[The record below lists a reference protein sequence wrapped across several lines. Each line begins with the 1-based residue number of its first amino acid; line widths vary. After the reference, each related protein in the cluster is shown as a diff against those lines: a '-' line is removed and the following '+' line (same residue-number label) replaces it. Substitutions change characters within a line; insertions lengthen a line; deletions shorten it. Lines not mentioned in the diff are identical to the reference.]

1 MNKRWLLLPVLAVL
15 LLVSYVVAGPY
26 LAIRGISQAV
36 ANRDA
41 AQLERHVDFP
51 SLRVNLKAQLDDYLV
66 RQAGSRM
73 QSSLLGGFALQLAS
87 GISGAGV
94 DTLVTPLGIGALLQG
109 HSVWN
114 RVTGT
119 TVSPDT
125 YAAPAPA
132 RPLQGAEQRF
142 ESTRRFTATTR
153 TATGAPVVF
162 VLTRQGLRWR
172 LTDIQLP
179 LADTET
185 PLPP

>member
-1 MNKRWLLLPVLAVL
+1 MRRRWWIVPLLGVVL
-15 LLVSYVVAGPY
+15 LAGYVVAGPY
-26 LAIRGISQAV
+26 LAMRGISQAI
-36 ANRDA
+36 ADRDA
-41 AQLERHVDFP
+41 AQLDSYVDFP
-51 SLRVNLKAQLDDYLV
+51 SLRVNLKAQLDDYLI
-66 RQAGSRM
+66 RQAGSSM

-114 RVTGT
+114 RLIGD
-119 TVSPDT
+119 TVSADT

-132 RPLQGAEQRF
+132 RPLQGATQRF
-142 ESTRRFTATTR
+142 ESTRRFTATTQ
-153 TATGAPVVF
+153 TADGAPVNF

-179 LADTET
+179 LPAT
-185 PLPP
+185 PSEQTP

>member
-1 MNKRWLLLPVLAVL
+1 MKKRWWWVPLAMAVL
-15 LLVSYVVAGPY
+15 LAGYVVAGPY
-26 LAIRGISQAV
+26 LAIRGISHAI
-36 ANRDA
+36 AERDA
-41 AQLERHVDFP
+41 AQLDRHVDFP

-66 RQAGSRM
+66 RQAGSGM

-114 RVTGT
+114 RMIGD
-119 TVSPDT
+119 TVSADT

-132 RPLQGAEQRF
+132 RPLQGATQRF
-142 ESTRRFTATTR
+142 ESTQRFTATTQ
-153 TATGAPVVF
+153 TANGAPVTF

-179 LADTET
+179 LGDQPAR
-185 PLPP
+185 PAP

>member
-1 MNKRWLLLPVLAVL
+1 MG
-15 LLVSYVVAGPY
+15 GPY

-41 AQLERHVDFP
+41 GQLERHVDFP

-66 RQAGSRM
+66 RQAGNGL
-73 QSSLLGGFALQLAS
+73 QSSLLGGLALQLAS
-87 GISGAGV
+87 GIGGAGV
-94 DTLVTPLGIGALLQG
+94 DTLVTPIGIGALLQG

-114 RVTGT
+114 RVTGD
-119 TVSPDT
+119 TVSADT

-142 ESTRRFTATTR
+142 ESTHRFTATTH

-162 VLTRQGLRWR
+162 VLTRKGLRWR
-172 LTDIQLP
+172 LTDIRLP
-179 LADTET
+179 LANAQAGQGR
-185 PLPP
+185 